1 MVAVL
6 GAWGTE
12 HIDGESMNTLKMIL
26 YIALILLN
34 IADAVYIIVNVRDK
48 RFAVDL
54 LISGVFIGAFVM
66 MMVDS
71 WS

>member
-1 MVAVL
+1 
-6 GAWGTE
+6 
-12 HIDGESMNTLKMIL
+12 MNIFKTIL

-34 IADAVYIIVNVRDK
+34 IADAIYIIRQTKDK
-48 RFAVDL
+48 IYAADL

-66 MMVDS
+66 MMVDL